1 MQASGGDI
9 DFIDYVDYFK
19 IFNFASRFL
28 GTKTVLKE
36 FFLGGVEH
44 QTKFN

>member
-19 IFNFASRFL
+19 YLTLHLVFL
-28 GTKTVLKE
+28 ALKL
-36 FFLGGVEH
+36 F
-44 QTKFN
+44 